1 MMMNSI
7 LENKFILS
15 NRLAGTVDVVDKIEL
30 GNSITF
36 LDDLDDSLE
45 PYVPVTATNSRYC

>member
-15 NRLAGTVDVVDKIEL
+15 NRLAGTVDVVGKIEL
-30 GNSITF
+30 ENSITF